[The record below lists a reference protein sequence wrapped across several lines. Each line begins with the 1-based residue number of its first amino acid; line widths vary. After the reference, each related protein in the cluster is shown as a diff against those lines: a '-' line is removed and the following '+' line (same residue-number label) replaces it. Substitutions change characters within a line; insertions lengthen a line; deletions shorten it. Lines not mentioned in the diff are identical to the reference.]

1 MKDLHILTI
10 ALGITLGA
18 SVAYGEDEEKI
29 PSLSAE
35 DFQGKKGDLT
45 IRGRKID
52 FDNVDLLIRYC
63 KQEPKVKVLDLWC
76 CELAPEVFAKILG
89 IPTLMTFGL
98 NGSHIDA
105 ESAEAISSALEKNTT
120 LKKLNLSWCGI
131 GDEGAVAISR
141 ALEKNTSLTKLNLSW
156 CGIGD
161 KGAVAISSALKKNT
175 TLKMLLDEKKKGDL
189 TIRGRKIDFDNVN
202 LLISYCK
209 QEPKVKVLDLWCCE
223 LAPEVFAKILGIP
236 TLITFGLSGSHI
248 DAESVKA
255 ISSALKKNTTL
266 RYLALTNNYICP
278 ESIVWLANA
287 LELNT
292 TLTKFKLSANSINT
306 AGAGVLF
313 GKLGGALSTL
323 DLSYNAIEDGE
334 WDEITNSLALNTT
347 LTTLNL
353 RGNPMHDKGAV
364 AISSALKENT
374 TLTTL
379 NLSWCVIGDEGAVAI
394 SSALKENTTLTT
406 LNLGLNDIH
415 ATGVMMLFE
424 VLRRN
429 EALREL
435 VLECNNIG
443 TGIFAMITSALEG
456 NTTLTTLDL
465 SDNGLWNEDVE
476 ESKSLEERKSLSESK
491 SLEERKILLE
501 RKPALKV
508 VFSKSEIPGPRI
520 LGSFF

>member
-379 NLSWCVIGDEGAVAI
+379 NL
-394 SSALKENTTLTT
+394 
-406 LNLGLNDIH
+406 GLNDIH